1 LTPSHTFV
9 WLWCVQFTW
18 DKAKEQANRR
28 KHGVGFETVPQV
40 FADPGRVLLAD
51 RKHSQTE
58 GRFWCVGHDGYG
70 ILTVRFVLRAGVIRV
85 MGAGYW
91 RKGERI
97 YEEKS

>member
-1 LTPSHTFV
+1 LTQGHIFV

-18 DKAKEQANRR
+18 DKAKEQINRR
-28 KHGVGFETVPQV
+28 KHGVGFETVPRV

-51 RKHSQTE
+51 RQHSLTE
-58 GRFWCVGHDGYG
+58 GRFWCVGHDGHG

-85 MGAGYW
+85 IGAGYW

-97 YEEKS
+97 YEEKG